1 MNQFKIRKTIE
12 KVQKHPIIH
21 RQNSTNISSSVIM
34 HVLHLSF
41 MFIYVSIAVKIHI
54 WYFPFVKIN
63 IYLSLPVTAHV
74 YISPPV
80 KMHIHHSASRE
91 CGTNSRP
98 EQDSLMTPVF
108 LMYYFWTKS
117 LLSKWNSSD
126 YMSSLVFTVRRR
138 VSFCF

>member
-1 MNQFKIRKTIE
+1 
-12 KVQKHPIIH
+12 
-21 RQNSTNISSSVIM
+21 
-34 HVLHLSF
+34 

-54 WYFPFVKIN
+54 WYFSFVKIN

-80 KMHIHHSASRE
+80 KMHIHHTASLE

-98 EQDSLMTPVF
+98 EQDPLMTPVF